1 MPKPLMTHIMAGYRK
16 DWLPVALKSLQNQD
30 EPNIEIIV
38 ADTSEDGLNLRVTDE
53 RVTVIR
59 SDWHTSYN
67 TMIKMAKADVVSFW
81 SDDDIAY
88 KDKTSILLPFME
100 HCDVCVGT
108 LDLAGGETRTG
119 SLAFGA
125 VRKTVFTEHGIWI
138 DETHLIKDAIFILDC
153 LYRKLRFCVCR
164 TPTGMYRTDTGIT
177 VTRESEMDSQ
187 RFWLETS
194 YIPELEL
201 KYGHIEDRSIRYDG
215 AR

>member
-1 MPKPLMTHIMAGYRK
+1 MSKPLMTHIMAGYREK
-16 DWLPVALKSLQNQD
+16 WLPMALKSLQDQD

-38 ADTSEDGLNLRVTDE
+38 ADTSEKGLNLKVDDP

-67 TMIKMAKADVVSFW
+67 KMIKMAKADIVSLW

-88 KDKTSILLPFME
+88 TDKTSLLLPFME

-108 LDLAGGETRTG
+108 LDTDTGNTQVG
-119 SLAFGA
+119 SLNFGA

-138 DETHLIKDAIFILDC
+138 NEEMIIKDAIFILDC
-153 LYRKLRFCVCR
+153 LFRKMRFCVCHK
-164 TPTGMYRTDTGIT
+164 PTGLYRTQTGIT
-177 VTRESEMDSQ
+177 VTRGSEISRE
-187 RFWLETS
+187 RFWLETE
-194 YIPELEL
+194 YIPSLER
-201 KYGHIEDRSIRYDG
+201 KYGHIEDRSIWYDG